1 MVVGAIRSKIGM
13 QRVPSNARS
22 TPLHFI
28 GIQMFNLVVEPLW
41 RKYVK

>member
-22 TPLHFI
+22 TPLHFV
-28 GIQMFNLVVEPLW
+28 GIQPINLRRWFPLEEIC
-41 RKYVK
+41 